1 MERWAIQ
8 NLPGFLVKALPRV
21 IQNPCYKPQHMTA
34 GMICKRLHARQGL
47 SWKKW
52 TSPQNIARQLPVA
65 ASCEWVG
72 KQYEDLLGQVTRHL
86 EQEAWASEAS

>member
-1 MERWAIQ
+1 MERWVTR
-8 NLPGFLVKALPRV
+8 NSPGFLVKALPCV
-21 IQNPCYKPQHMTA
+21 TQNPCYKPQLMTE
-34 GMICKRLHARQGL
+34 GMICNCLYTRQCL
-47 SWKKW
+47 SCKKS
-52 TSPQNIARQLPVA
+52 TSPQKVARRLPVA